1 MIHMKKAVL
10 TISALLICLCMLTVG
25 CARSA
30 MNLSGNAAYAEEAQY
45 APMPG
50 AAFNNEKD
58 SDSVDSAADK
68 VNSVLAD
75 RKVIKNADLTI
86 QTLEFDSFITSVIDK
101 TNELGGYVQNNDTS
115 GKSYG
120 YSGNLRSAHMT
131 VRIPAEKYD
140 EFLSSVDGL
149 GNIIRRSESVKD
161 ITDSYVDTEARLSSI
176 KTEYQ
181 TLLDLLSKAETLED
195 IIKLQDRLSD
205 VRYEMEALEST
216 LSNYDKQ
223 VALSTIEMDIREVER
238 QTAAE
243 KESFGDEVSRRFN
256 ESLEDVGFGFT
267 RFAAWLIG
275 NLPVLL
281 VMLFFL
287 VALPLIIVFI
297 CLKAAK
303 KRRIK
308 HQAAEAERLAKSA
321 SATVEPNNSQKK

>member
-1 MIHMKKAVL
+1 MKKAVL

-30 MNLSGNAAYAEEAQY
+30 MNLSGSDAYAEEAQY

-86 QTLEFDSFITSVIDK
+86 QTLEFDSFISAVIDK

-115 GKSYG
+115 GKGYG
-120 YSGNLRSAHMT
+120 YSGNLRSADMT
-131 VRIPAEKYD
+131 VRIPAEKYG

-149 GNIIRRSESVKD
+149 GNIIRRNESVKD
-161 ITDSYVDTEARLSSI
+161 VTDSYVDTEARLSSI

-181 TLLDLLSKAETLED
+181 TLLDLLSKAETLDD

-216 LSNYDKQ
+216 LNNYDKQ

-238 QTAAE
+238 QTTAE

-267 RFAAWLIG
+267 RFAAWFIG

-308 HQAAEAERLAKSA
+308 RQAAEAERHAKSA